1 MQFYAQRNLYLTG
14 GTLGLAL
21 VLSRAFSF
29 VLELVTV
36 NDQLAALRTSSAKS
50 SRVEGGVEGL
60 KLRVTELEKEVEKK
74 DRDLETLK
82 SQAATQARE
91 FDRQAGV
98 VGAGKGAD
106 KKLD

>member
-1 MQFYAQRNLYLTG
+1 M
-14 GTLGLAL
+14 
-21 VLSRAFSF
+21 
-29 VLELVTV
+29 
-36 NDQLAALRTSSAKS
+36 
-50 SRVEGGVEGL
+50 
-60 KLRVTELEKEVEKK
+60 RVTELEKEVEKK

-82 SQAATQARE
+82 SQAATQASE